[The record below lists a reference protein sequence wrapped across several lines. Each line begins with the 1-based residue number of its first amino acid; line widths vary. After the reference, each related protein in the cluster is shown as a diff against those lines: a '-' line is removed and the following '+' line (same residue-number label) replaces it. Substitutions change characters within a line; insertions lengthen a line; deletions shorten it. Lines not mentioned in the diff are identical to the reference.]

1 MAEIVSQTIIIY
13 TITNNSVHVKVQILT
28 MSIKHYYKQ
37 AYLHLKLMT
46 YLYMNIIWY
55 FYSSLNFLNN
65 VLNYKKSFFGLY
77 GNIKLLKLPPS
88 YKKLFSNKTC
98 KLLCLSCVSFIHVL
112 LPNLNVT
119 KIISDDIF
127 HNIEAF

>member
-13 TITNNSVHVKVQILT
+13 TITNNSVHVRVQILT

-37 AYLHLKLMT
+37 AYLHLKMMT

-65 VLNYKKSFFGLY
+65 VLSYNKKSFFGLY

-88 YKKLFSNKTC
+88 YKK
-98 KLLCLSCVSFIHVL
+98 
-112 LPNLNVT
+112 
-119 KIISDDIF
+119 IIF
-127 HNIEAF
+127 K